1 MIFKTSNKLVFEKV
15 FEMVFIPN
23 ICTVKTYGKTSDK
36 YNFTQIWN
44 ELVQHLSLDLLDQSR
59 PKTKNLF
66 VEYFL
71 KN

>member
-23 ICTVKTYGKTSDK
+23 ICTAKTYGKTSDK
-36 YNFTQIWN
+36 YNFAQIWN